1 MRRQAGFTLVELL
14 VVIVIVGILGAS
26 AIPAYQTWRQRSYGS
41 EASMTMK
48 NLLEGEILYYLEN
61 ESFFPGVDHPK
72 FIPSEGPYTSET
84 YQDIKDIA
92 DALKINI
99 PVGHNL
105 EYQIINYGPQLYVII
120 KAEFDLFKGGYSEL
134 HGQLN
139 QTGEMYIFPG
149 G

>member
-1 MRRQAGFTLVELL
+1 
-14 VVIVIVGILGAS
+14 
-26 AIPAYQTWRQRSYGS
+26 
-41 EASMTMK
+41 MTMK

-61 ESFFPGVDHPK
+61 DSFFPGEGQSK

-92 DALKINI
+92 DALKIII

-105 EYQIINYGPQLYVII
+105 GYQVRNYGSHLYVII
-120 KAEFDLFKGGYSEL
+120 SAEFDLFKGGYSEL